1 MTTMAC
7 HKIHIFAEDEVTC
20 KAPIFDPDSQPPE
33 QVTDDFTDMMP
44 SYHNLVKSVSESE
57 DPPLDVSRSKGTRED
72 SSMPSQRE
80 KILISDKMKE
90 YTMTATRSS
99 PRPIDAAYK
108 SIATGEQNHG
118 VKTCLIMFDEAH
130 KGDVSKLYNETEDD
144 NVSSKRATEMTIMMH
159 NTETLKSAYLLR
171 ASVNTDDEKEEPPGN
186 HDDQDQAKLFK
197 DMTKTSLRTPINQA
211 PARRKPTTPPTTRRA
226 QPREPMPSCPRIDVE
241 KVAKVPA
248 EVR

>member
-33 QVTDDFTDMMP
+33 QFNKYGQAAEIVKLHIRMFFVTDDFTDMMP

-108 SIATGEQNHG
+108 SIAMGEQNHG

-130 KGDVSKLYNETEDD
+130 KGDVSKLYNETDDD

-159 NTETLKSAYLLR
+159 NTDTLKSAYSLR
-171 ASVNTDDEKEEPPGN
+171 ATVNVDDDENEAPPEE
-186 HDDQDQAKLFK
+186 HDDHDQAKLVDNMEEDVK
-197 DMTKTSLRTPINQA
+197 KTA
-211 PARRKPTTPPTTRRA
+211 PLDALFPTM
-226 QPREPMPSCPRIDVE
+226 QVPSTN
-241 KVAKVPA
+241 KKQ
-248 EVR
+248 